1 MKYEELTRE
10 VIGAAIEVHR
20 GLGPG
25 LLESTYEAC
34 LAHELR
40 LRGHTAERQKSLPV
54 IYKDLTIHRAY
65 RVDLLVD
72 DLVLVEVK
80 SVEELADIH
89 FSQVATYLK
98 FSERN
103 VGLLINFNVPML
115 IHGLRRLDRGHGNRA
130 TRISSA

>member
-1 MKYEELTRE
+1 MKYEEMTRE

-20 GLGPG
+20 MLGPG

-40 LRGHTAERQKSLPV
+40 LRGHRAERQKSLPV
-54 IYKDLTIHRAY
+54 TYKDLQVRNAY

-89 FSQVATYLK
+89 FPQVATYLQ
-98 FSERN
+98 FSEKN

-115 IHGLRRLDRGHGNRA
+115 IHGLRRLDRGGGRRGE
-130 TRISSA
+130 RIASA